1 MKNEDYFRR
10 GFRLNS
16 VILATVRCIK
26 DDRVRFSVVDVNGEM
41 CDAWYYIHGEHINPH
56 QFFRKNEVIEVSVL
70 RICKDTRNNDA
81 TMIEVRPLVLPID
94 LFVAK
99 NTIGTEVKGKVID
112 IFGSGMTVE
121 LAQNVCCQ
129 VKRIK
134 RVKTGMSIFCKLI
147 RYNENR
153 KVLFAA
159 VIA

>member
-26 DDRVRFSVVDVNGEM
+26 DDRVRFIVTDVNGEE
-41 CDAWYYIHGEHINPH
+41 CDAWYYIHGENINLH
-56 QFFRKNEVIEVSVL
+56 QTFKKGEIIEVSVL
-70 RICKDTRNNDA
+70 RIGKDSKTND
-81 TMIEVRPLVLPID
+81 TIIDVRPLVLPID
-94 LFVAK
+94 IFIAQ
-99 NTIGTEVKGKVID
+99 NTMGSEVNGKITK

-134 RVKTGMSIFCKLI
+134 GAKTGMNILCRLS

-159 VIA
+159 VI